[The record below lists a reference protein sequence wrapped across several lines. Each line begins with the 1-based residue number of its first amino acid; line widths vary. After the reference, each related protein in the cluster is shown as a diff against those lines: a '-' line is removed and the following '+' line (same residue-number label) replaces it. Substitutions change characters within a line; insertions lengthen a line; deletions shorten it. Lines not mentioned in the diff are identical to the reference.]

1 MDSEPTLDVPTTSES
16 TPTETHDAEQPRV
29 LAISLPD
36 KVHSRFHTR
45 LTADTFAVK
54 KLSIYP
60 KTTPELLLL
69 NTPSP
74 LELQIGNVRKEL
86 CGYYTG
92 ARTHVQG
99 IVDRWIHIE
108 NMVESTFLRLLVLVN
123 VTLTYTFPLRRMCS
137 CISIFA
143 LTARIKSF
151 RDPTEPLN
159 PALLFTGISAL
170 TASIFARS
178 RSLPTRFLLPPLS
191 FLGTFIYFLPGTASR
206 IGSYAEE
213 LEDRYIPKLGEVRRT
228 GVAHGAMAV
237 GRLRESAREG
247 KETLERSA
255 RRVVDAVEDRT
266 GLKLGDVFGD
276 GSHEGDQHSG
286 KDSKA

>member
-1 MDSEPTLDVPTTSES
+1 M
-16 TPTETHDAEQPRV
+16 
-29 LAISLPD
+29 
-36 KVHSRFHTR
+36 
-45 LTADTFAVK
+45 
-54 KLSIYP
+54 
-60 KTTPELLLL
+60 
-69 NTPSP
+69 
-74 LELQIGNVRKEL
+74 

-108 NMVESTFLRLLVLVN
+108 NMVESTLLRLLVLLN
-123 VTLTYTFPLRRMCS
+123 VTLTYTCPLRCMLS
-137 CISIFA
+137 CIPISA

-191 FLGTFIYFLPGTASR
+191 FLGAFIYFLPRTASR

-228 GVAHGAMAV
+228 GVAHGVMAV
-237 GRLRESAREG
+237 ERLRESAREG
-247 KETLERSA
+247 KETLERGA
-255 RRVVDAVEDRT
+255 RSVVDAVEDTT

-276 GSHEGDQHSG
+276 GSDEGDQHSG

>member
-1 MDSEPTLDVPTTSES
+1 MMLRMRALRASRTAYLAATGAAGAVLVESNTDSERTLDVPTTSES
-16 TPTETHDAEQPRV
+16 KPTEVHDVEQPRV

-36 KVHSRFHTR
+36 K
-45 LTADTFAVK
+45 
-54 KLSIYP
+54 LSIYP
-60 KTTPELLLL
+60 KATPELVLLD
-69 NTPSP
+69 TPSP
-74 LELQIGNVRKEL
+74 LELQIGNVRREL

-108 NMVESTFLRLLVLVN
+108 NMVET
-123 VTLTYTFPLRRMCS
+123 
-137 CISIFA
+137 
-143 LTARIKSF
+143 RIKSF

-191 FLGTFIYFLPGTASR
+191 FLGAFIYFLPRTASR

-237 GRLRESAREG
+237 ERLRESAKEG
-247 KETLERSA
+247 KETLEKGARS
-255 RRVVDAVEDRT
+255 VVDAVEDTT

-276 GSHEGDQHSG
+276 GSDRDQHSG